1 VVFPAS
7 PHAKER
13 HSRRCAAHTRCLLA
27 PAPPGSAA
35 PRGGRRRASCVL
47 SYMTLFRRRRQ
58 HRPFTLFPSTRS
70 IERLG
75 SFGLLS
81 SGCTCVSYVLSCI
94 GLHTA
99 SMKAYE
105 RRGCLFFKRAQSL
118 AYLFRYDVDARPS
131 AVQLSHLSEVI
142 ESSRVGEEWVPG
154 TRKLLLYLQLG
165 ELASS
170 ITRRRGGPRAS
181 SSSS

>member
-1 VVFPAS
+1 MCKLCVVV
-7 PHAKER
+7 H
-13 HSRRCAAHTRCLLA
+13 
-27 PAPPGSAA
+27 
-35 PRGGRRRASCVL
+35 
-47 SYMTLFRRRRQ
+47 
-58 HRPFTLFPSTRS
+58 
-70 IERLG
+70 
-75 SFGLLS
+75 
-81 SGCTCVSYVLSCI
+81 
-94 GLHTA
+94 GLHIKLTSVVVVA
-99 SMKAYE
+99 T
-105 RRGCLFFKRAQSL
+105 CFTISL

-181 SSSS
+181 SSS

>member
-1 VVFPAS
+1 
-7 PHAKER
+7 
-13 HSRRCAAHTRCLLA
+13 
-27 PAPPGSAA
+27 
-35 PRGGRRRASCVL
+35 
-47 SYMTLFRRRRQ
+47 M
-58 HRPFTLFPSTRS
+58 
-70 IERLG
+70 
-75 SFGLLS
+75 
-81 SGCTCVSYVLSCI
+81 CVSYVLSC
-94 GLHTA
+94 
-99 SMKAYE
+99 MAYIKVTSVVVVAT
-105 RRGCLFFKRAQSL
+105 CFTISL

-181 SSSS
+181 SSS